1 MDSKEIQ
8 ELLKLINRLELA
20 EFKYKEGDLQFSVR
34 TKYYLTSRSG
44 TDGTPSYVHLPDV
57 YKRQLLQRPSLLYFS
72 HFFDSRFDARS

>member
-44 TDGTPSYVHLPDV
+44 TDGTPSYVHLPA
-57 YKRQLLQRPSLLYFS
+57 PPHATSAPASSHPCLLYT
-72 HFFDSRFDARS
+72 SRCV